1 LKGPLAERAATLA
14 GGGRKPRSR
23 RLVEAIDR
31 EGRRRY
37 GLFLDGVL
45 AYRCHPYRR
54 TLVDP
59 PELWREGSTRLL
71 DFGREGATPVLV
83 VPSLVNRSYVLDL
96 MPERS
101 LLRAWASQGL
111 RRCSWIGAGRDPQEQ
126 GFDLTG
132 YVLRLQRIL
141 DVIAGLKPEARP
153 VVVGYCMGG
162 LLALALAQRRTADL
176 SGLVLLA
183 TPWDFHAERA
193 EEAQRVGAI
202 GAALM
207 PLIEAWGEMPLD
219 WLQAFFAFVDPL
231 QVPRKFLGFA
241 GLDPASERAPSLRCA
256 RRLVERRRSL

>member
-1 LKGPLAERAATLA
+1 MAERAFKSQASLRQGPRPLPLHLGLATTAYLGSSAVSPRLNAGWPLLKGPLAERAATLA
-14 GGGRKPRSR
+14 AEAASLDPA

-111 RRCSWIGAGRDPQEQ
+111 RPLLVDWGRPGPQEQ

-141 DVIAGLKPEARP
+141 DR
-153 VVVGYCMGG
+153 
-162 LLALALAQRRTADL
+162 LL
-176 SGLVLLA
+176 
-183 TPWDFHAERA
+183 ER
-193 EEAQRVGAI
+193 
-202 GAALM
+202 
-207 PLIEAWGEMPLD
+207 
-219 WLQAFFAFVDPL
+219 
-231 QVPRKFLGFA
+231 
-241 GLDPASERAPSLRCA
+241 
-256 RRLVERRRSL
+256 